1 MLRRNS
7 QSCILPS
14 QTFQYLPTPISN
26 SGSTTFI
33 EIQPILQKGIQNC
46 PIEGAC
52 EITTEQNFLNMEGT
66 DWPTFGSAFSKLD
79 KTLLCRLEMDI
90 RNRIFWRE
98 KNMRCQIYA
107 LWTNISRFW
116 FPKKSKCPSPM
127 QIRRR
132 EQTRAR
138 VRARES
144 KRAPD
149 WARGSHSEPE
159 GAWLYKSVA
168 HGPKCAKKGRLA

>member
-1 MLRRNS
+1 MPVKNISIFGEVLRRNS

-90 RNRIFWRE
+90 RNRIFWG
-98 KNMRCQIYA
+98 KKQQICSAKYTHYA
-107 LWTNISRFW
+107 LIYSNFDSQKIQMPISNADTTKW
-116 FPKKSKCPSPM
+116 AHKSQSES
-127 QIRRR
+127 QR
-132 EQTRAR
+132 EQKNAR
-138 VRARES
+138 LS
-144 KRAPD
+144 
-149 WARGSHSEPE
+149 
-159 GAWLYKSVA
+159 
-168 HGPKCAKKGRLA
+168 